1 MRTFFCSPLSTIH
14 ISCRE
19 IIKWASS
26 CTSYREMRKLFVFD
40 WRFWGSQALHGITK
54 EMPRRWHQFHALFTY
69 QKNAQVFF
77 THHKCSE
84 EWWRL
89 IPSVNQQMLLHST
102 NWTLTT
108 ICLLV
113 SIWLEWDF
121 IRSSQTC
128 KRRLWLRRPS
138 VLSTNHKVSGSIPG
152 SSSLHV
158 EVPLGKILNPN
169 GMPHVKCINTL

>member
-1 MRTFFCSPLSTIH
+1 MQWNNQVGKQLYVLQGNEETFCFWLKILRKPGFAWHHQGNATKVTPVSCSVH
-14 ISCRE
+14 IP
-19 IIKWASS
+19 KN
-26 CTSYREMRKLFVFD
+26 RK
-40 WRFWGSQALHGITK
+40 K
-54 EMPRRWHQFHALFTY
+54 
-69 QKNAQVFF
+69 VFF

-138 VLSTNHKVSGSIPG
+138 VLSTNHKVSGLIPG

-158 EVPLGKILNPN
+158 EVPLGTILNPN